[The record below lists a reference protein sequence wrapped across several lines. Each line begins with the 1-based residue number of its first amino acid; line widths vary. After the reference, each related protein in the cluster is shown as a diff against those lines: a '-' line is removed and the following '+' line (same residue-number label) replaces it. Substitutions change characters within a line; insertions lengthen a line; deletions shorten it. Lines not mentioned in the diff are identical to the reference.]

1 MGSGGN
7 QEEGPSER
15 KQIKEH
21 KGLKVICSVRPVIC
35 LSSMFCPPN
44 YEVKYFAP
52 PQSPCHDVLP
62 HAVKVQKQQSQVTKD
77 WNLIK

>member
-35 LSSMFCPPN
+35 LSS
-44 YEVKYFAP
+44 
-52 PQSPCHDVLP
+52 
-62 HAVKVQKQQSQVTKD
+62 
-77 WNLIK
+77 IKL